1 MAKRL
6 IGSDGKLSVGVFG
19 ELLEPS
25 DTLVIGTW
33 YLVITVGS
41 ASKFPSGAAPG
52 YMFKAETAEVLATGD
67 SCKAWTSS
75 DMCDVQTWSL
85 EFSKGEVDVT
95 TMCDSSKVYR
105 AAKTDITGSL
115 EGVFTVGVTDSKDGF
130 QNQFVSIVKQ
140 DADATEPYSIDMV
153 GDSTII
159 AQLFTDKT
167 TQEGEWESFYLVPM
181 TLTGF
186 SASAG
191 GDEAQAFSSG
201 FRVAPVDGAGIAFYE
216 YKNPVVAP

>member
-1 MAKRL
+1 MARRL
-6 IGSDGKLSVGVFG
+6 IGSDGKLTVGSFG

-33 YLVITVGS
+33 YLVFTVGS
-41 ASKFPSGAAPG
+41 ASVFPDGATAG
-52 YMFKAETAEVLATGD
+52 YMFKATAADTLATGD
-67 SCKAWTSS
+67 SCKAWASV
-75 DMCDVQTWSL
+75 DLCDVQSWGL

-105 AAKTDITGSL
+105 AAKTDITGTL

-140 DADATEPYSIDMV
+140 DDDATEPYVIDMV
-153 GDSTII
+153 GDATII
-159 AQLFTDKT
+159 AQLYTDKT
-167 TQEGEWESFYLVPM
+167 TVEGEWESFYLVPL

-201 FRVAPVDGAGIAFYE
+201 FRVAPTDGASIAFYE
-216 YKNPVVAP
+216 YKNPVTAP